1 MVKKNQ
7 QGFITVALLVLMASV
22 VLIGSSKSKV
32 NDQDKVNDQERYN
45 FYGEYISPK
54 KEQQLLAKDVFYFDF
69 NSHILKQSDSLPL
82 LAHTRKL
89 LQEPK
94 LTVSISGHTDEKGSK
109 KYNLNL
115 GLSRAQAIA
124 DQLYSNGISL
134 SRINM
139 ISYADQVPAINA
151 AGSDAD
157 IAKLNRRAEIVYQFK
172 EKK

>member
-22 VLIGSSKSKV
+22 VLIGSSKS
-32 NDQDKVNDQERYN
+32 KVNDQERYN

>member
-7 QGFITVALLVLMASV
+7 QGFITVALLALMASL
-22 VLIGSSKSKV
+22 VLIGINKSKAGH
-32 NDQDKVNDQERYN
+32 QESYN

-54 KEQQLLAKDVFYFDF
+54 KEQELLAQDVFYFDF
-69 NSHILKQSDSLPL
+69 NSHILKENDRLPL
-82 LAHTRKL
+82 LAHARKL

-94 LTVSISGHTDEKGSK
+94 LTVSISGHTDKQGSK

-115 GLSRAQAIA
+115 GLLRAQAIA

-134 SRINM
+134 NRINV

-151 AGSDAD
+151 TGKDAN